1 MANDSLNRN
10 SLCPGNPGCFTS
22 PAKVVKILSPEQ
34 SMRVALGAG
43 AYTERSRSYRSDL
56 KKIG

>member
-22 PAKVVKILSPEQ
+22 PAKVVNSV
-34 SMRVALGAG
+34 S
-43 AYTERSRSYRSDL
+43 
-56 KKIG
+56 